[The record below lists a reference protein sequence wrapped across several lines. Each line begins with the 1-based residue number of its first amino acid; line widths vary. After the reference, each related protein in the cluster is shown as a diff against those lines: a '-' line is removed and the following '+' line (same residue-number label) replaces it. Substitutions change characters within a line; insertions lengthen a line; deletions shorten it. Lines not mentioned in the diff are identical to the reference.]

1 MIRSTNSTIRATNGP
16 EEGEPPSEPTP
27 EAGIPRRA
35 RDALYDHRTVLLFGE
50 ISTPLASRVSSELL
64 ALAAASDAPIRL
76 VIHSPGGHVE
86 SGDTIHDVIRFIAPD
101 VHVIGT
107 GWVASA
113 AALIY
118 CAARKEHRFALP
130 HTRFLLHQPM
140 GGVRG
145 PASDIEIEAAQI
157 AAMKTRLNQIFADAT
172 GRDVDTIARETE
184 RNFWM
189 SAEEARAYGLVHRV
203 IGSMRELDAPG

>member
-1 MIRSTNSTIRATNGP
+1 MIRL
-16 EEGEPPSEPTP
+16 EENPP
-27 EAGIPRRA
+27 EAAADKALPDRA
-35 RDALYDHRTVLLFGE
+35 RETLYDRRTILLFGE
-50 ISTPLASRVSSELL
+50 ITTPLASRISAELIALGEVSS
-64 ALAAASDAPIRL
+64 APIRL
-76 VIHSPGGHVE
+76 LIHSPGGHVE

-118 CAARKEHRFALP
+118 CAAKPQHRFALP

-145 PASDIEIEAAQI
+145 PASDVEIEAAQI
-157 AAMKTRLNQIFADAT
+157 ASMKRRLTQTFADAT
-172 GRDVDTIARETE
+172 GRDVQDVARETE

-189 SAEEARAYGLVHRV
+189 SAEEARTYGLVHRIV
-203 IGSMRELDAPG
+203 GSVRDLDVEA